1 LLVTDRAVT
10 LSRNTTKHIASLV
23 FAFFISS
30 AVAAPPAQDQ
40 DQKTSVDASSSDQA
54 ASSSAPAPSTL
65 EPETEVRA
73 VSLKLLV
80 PNILRDQKP
89 IWSFPLKLAHGKHWK
104 PFLGTAIGTAALVVL
119 DPYTEPYFRNRP
131 GFSTYK
137 TGPLRGRNTT
147 LAITLMPVAF
157 YVGGLAGHSK
167 HARNTGL
174 LAAEAI
180 ADTQILSFAMK
191 QVAGRLQP
199 SDIPPHGDF
208 RNTWFKYKGTLN
220 NGGSF
225 PSGHTAS
232 AFAVATVIAEQYRH
246 KRWVPWVSYTAA
258 ALIALTRLPD
268 QAHFGSDIFMGGVL
282 GYTIS
287 HFVVMPPR

>member
-1 LLVTDRAVT
+1 M
-10 LSRNTTKHIASLV
+10 NQIAYIA
-23 FAFFISS
+23 FAFFVST
-30 AVAAPPAQDQ
+30 AAAAPPTPNADQ
-40 DQKTSVDASSSDQA
+40 TTSVDAST
-54 ASSSAPAPSTL
+54 ASSSTVEADT
-65 EPETEVRA
+65 TERA
-73 VSLKLLV
+73 TSLKLLV

-89 IWSFPLKLAHGKHWK
+89 IWTFPLKLAQGKHWK
-104 PFLGTAIGTAALVVL
+104 PFLGVAIGTAALVVL
-119 DPYTEPYFRNRP
+119 DPYTEPYFRNRS

-147 LAITLMPVAF
+147 LAITLTPAAF
-157 YVGGLAGHSK
+157 YLAGLAKHSK
-167 HARNTGL
+167 HAQSTGL

-191 QVAGRLQP
+191 HIAGRLQP

-208 RNTWFKYKGTLN
+208 RDTWFKYKGTLK

-232 AFAVATVIAEQYRH
+232 AFAVATVIAEQYRQH
-246 KRWVPWVSYTAA
+246 RWVPWVSYTAA
-258 ALIALTRLPD
+258 AFIALTRLPD
-268 QAHFGSDIFMGGVL
+268 QAHFGSDIFLGGVL